1 MKDLNPNSQTR
12 KLNTLLTSRLWLC
25 NTGAAVPN
33 DIELELQ
40 NLERHLQAIG
50 KADVLKG
57 KTRAFKSRLNDFVP
71 RILSERSA
79 TINPELSGKVP
90 ANLRLDRVFANI
102 NGSQNMNVEL
112 CFNNRETAGTN
123 LLKLSTASAF
133 QEISSSAYSLGVL
146 IVPTRDLLDF
156 GGWDPAYGDSVEYS
170 YYFKTAFGRTL
181 SANLLV
187 LELSNSY

>member
-1 MKDLNPNSQTR
+1 LT
-12 KLNTLLTSRLWLC
+12 TLLTSRLWLC
-25 NTGAAVPN
+25 NSGAAIPN

-40 NLERHLQAIG
+40 NLESHLQAIG

-71 RILSERSA
+71 QILTERSS
-79 TINPELSGKVP
+79 TVNPELSGKVP
-90 ANLRLDRVFANI
+90 ANLRLDRILANI
-102 NGSQNMNVEL
+102 DGTQSMNVEL

-133 QEISSSAYSLGVL
+133 QAVSSSAYSIGVL
-146 IVPTRDLLDF
+146 VVPTRDLLDF

>member
-1 MKDLNPNSQTR
+1 LNANSQPR

-25 NTGAAVPN
+25 NTGAPVPI
-33 DIELELQ
+33 DIEVELQ
-40 NLERHLQAIG
+40 NLERHLQEIG

-71 RILSERSA
+71 RILTERSA

-90 ANLRLDRVFANI
+90 ANLRLDRILANI
-102 NGSQNMNVEL
+102 DGSQSMNVEL

-133 QEISSSAYSLGVL
+133 QTISSAAYSLGIL
-146 IVPTRDLLDF
+146 IVPTRELLDF